1 MKTLLIVLL
10 SLGSIVVIAL
20 LIAALFGIEVIDQV
34 FEFFEG
40 DDNED

>member
-10 SLGSIVVIAL
+10 ILGSAFVIAL